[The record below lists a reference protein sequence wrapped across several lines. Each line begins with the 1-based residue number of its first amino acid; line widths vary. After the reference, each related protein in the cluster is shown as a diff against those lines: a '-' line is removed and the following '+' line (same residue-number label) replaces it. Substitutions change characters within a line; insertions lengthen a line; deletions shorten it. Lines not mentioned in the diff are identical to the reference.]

1 MTEATE
7 HRFQAEVSEVL
18 RLVINSLYSHKEI
31 FLRELVSN
39 ASDALDKLR
48 FRAIREPELMGE
60 GEGLRVRIA
69 FDAEAHTLTIS
80 DNGIGMSAE
89 ELAKSLG
96 TIAWSGSR
104 DFIQKLEEAQ
114 GQGEDKSLQ
123 LIGQFG
129 VGFYSAYLVADR
141 VEVVSRAAGASEAS
155 RWESDARDTF
165 RIEPAERAERG
176 TDVILHLKAEQHDL
190 ADSFRL
196 RELVRRYSD
205 YVSYPIELQVEKATG
220 EGADKKTEKVFET
233 VNQASA
239 LWQRQPKDVTKEQ
252 YEEFY
257 KHLGHDWEP
266 PLAWKHFH
274 IEGTQMFAGLLFIPQ
289 QRPMDLFGPEPRHG
303 VRLHVRRV
311 FVMDNCEELVPRWLR
326 FVRGVID
333 SEDLPLNVSR
343 ELLQDSRAVRIIRKQ
358 VINQTLDLLDEL
370 AKDRPDDYEK
380 LWGSFGVVLKEGL
393 HFDPEYKDRLGKLL
407 RYASTKQEGLTSL
420 DAYVERMAEGQPAIY
435 YAAGTDREGLSR
447 SPHLEALEKRG
458 YEVLFMTDGVDPFAV
473 AGLGSYQEK
482 PLVSAMNADIQL
494 DEETHRKVEEQAK
507 QAGSLFDRFRQVLGE
522 RVADVRASERLTDS
536 PACLVQPEG
545 SLEPHIERMLRAQQI
560 ELPKARRILELN
572 LDHPL
577 VKSLKALAEQ
587 EKPPERVDEWI
598 EMLYDQA
605 LLAEGSPIE
614 SPERF
619 ARRLADLL
627 TAAANAAA
635 ISAGA
640 A

>member
-48 FRAIREPELMGE
+48 FRAIQEPGLMGE
-60 GEGLRVRIA
+60 GETLEVRIVP
-69 FDAEAHTLTIS
+69 DPEAGTLTVS

-89 ELAKSLG
+89 ELAQSLG

-104 DFIQKLEEAQ
+104 DFIKKLEEAQ
-114 GQGEDKSLQ
+114 GKDDKSLQ

-141 VEVVSRAAGASEAS
+141 VEVVSRAAGVSEAS
-155 RWESDARDTF
+155 RWSSEARDTF
-165 RIEPAERAERG
+165 SIEPAERPGRG
-176 TDVILHLKAEQHDL
+176 TDVILHLKPEQREL

-205 YVSYPIELQVEKATG
+205 YVSYPIQLQVERQSG
-220 EGADKKTEKVFET
+220 EGDDKKTEKVFET

-274 IEGTQMFAGLLFIPQ
+274 IEGTQMFAGLLFVPR
-289 QRPMDLFGPEPRHG
+289 QRPLDLFGPEPRHG

-343 ELLQDSRAVRIIRKQ
+343 ELLQDSRAIRIMKKQ
-358 VINQTLDLLDEL
+358 VVIQTLDLLDEL
-370 AKDRPDDYEK
+370 AKDHPEDYAKFWE
-380 LWGSFGVVLKEGL
+380 SFGAVLKEGL
-393 HFDPEYKDRLGKLL
+393 HFDPEYKERIAKLL
-407 RYASTKQEGLTSL
+407 RYPSTKESGLNSL
-420 DAYVERMAEGQPAIY
+420 DAYVERMAEGQTAIY
-435 YAAGTDREGLSR
+435 YAAGTDREGLAR

-458 YEVLFMTDGVDPFAV
+458 YEVLYMTDTVDPFAV
-473 AGLGSYQEK
+473 SGLGSYQEK
-482 PLVSAMNADIQL
+482 PLVSAMNADIPL
-494 DEETHRKVEEQAK
+494 DEETHKKVEEQAK
-507 QAGSLFDRFRQVLGE
+507 EAGSLFERFKTVLGD
-522 RVADVRASERLTDS
+522 RVAEVRASERLTDS

-545 SLEPHIERMLRAQQI
+545 ALEPHIERMLRAQQV
-560 ELPKARRILELN
+560 ELPSAKRILELN

-577 VKSLKALAEQ
+577 LKSLRTLAEQ
-587 EKPPERVDEWI
+587 DTPPRRVDEWI

-605 LLAEGSPIE
+605 LLAEGSPIDA
-614 SPERF
+614 PEEF

-627 TAAANAAA
+627 TSAASAAA

-640 A
+640 K

>member
-1 MTEATE
+1 MTGATE

-48 FRAIREPELMGE
+48 FRAIQEPELMGE
-60 GEGLRVRIA
+60 GETLEVRIVP
-69 FDAEAHTLTIS
+69 DAEAGTLTIS
-80 DNGIGMSAE
+80 DNGIGMSAD
-89 ELAKSLG
+89 ELAQSLG

-104 DFIQKLEEAQ
+104 DFLKQLEEAQ
-114 GQGEDKSLQ
+114 GKGDDKSLQ

-141 VEVVSRAAGASEAS
+141 VDVVSRAAGASEAS
-155 RWESDARDTF
+155 RWSSEARDTF
-165 RIEPAERAERG
+165 SIEPAERAGRG
-176 TDVILHLKAEQHDL
+176 TDVILHLKPEQRELTDG
-190 ADSFRL
+190 FRL

-205 YVSYPIELQVEKATG
+205 YVSYPIRLQVEKTTG
-220 EGADKKTEKVFET
+220 EGDDKKTEKVFET

-289 QRPMDLFGPEPRHG
+289 KRPMDLFGPEPRHG

-343 ELLQDSRAVRIIRKQ
+343 ELLQDSRAIRIIKKQ
-358 VINQTLDLLDEL
+358 VITQTLDLLDEL
-370 AKDRPDDYEK
+370 AKERPDDYEK
-380 LWGSFGVVLKEGL
+380 FWESFGVVLKEGL

-407 RYASTKQEGLTSL
+407 RYPSTKESGLTSL
-420 DAYVERMAEGQPAIY
+420 DAYVERMTGDQPAIY
-435 YAAGTDREGLSR
+435 YAAGTDREGLAK

-473 AGLGSYQEK
+473 AGLESYQDK

-494 DEETHRKVEEQAK
+494 DEETHKKVEEQAK
-507 QAGSLFDRFRQVLGE
+507 EAGSLFERFKNVLGDK
-522 RVADVRASERLTDS
+522 VAEVRASERLTDS

-545 SLEPHIERMLRAQQI
+545 TLEPHIERMLRAQQI
-560 ELPKARRILELN
+560 ELPAQKRILELN

-577 VKSLKALAEQ
+577 LKSLRSLAGQ
-587 EKPPERVDEWI
+587 QTPPERVDEWI

-605 LLAEGSPIE
+605 LLAEGSPIDA
-614 SPERF
+614 PERF

-627 TAAANAAA
+627 TAAASAAA

-640 A
+640 K

>member
-18 RLVINSLYSHKEI
+18 HLVINSLYSHKEI

-48 FRAIREPELMGE
+48 FRAIQEPGLMGE
-60 GEGLRVRIA
+60 GGALEVRIVA
-69 FDAEAHTLTIS
+69 DAEAGTLTLS

-89 ELAKSLG
+89 ELAQNLG

-104 DFIQKLEEAQ
+104 DFIKKLEEAQ
-114 GQGEDKSLQ
+114 GKEDKSLQ

-141 VEVVSRAAGASEAS
+141 VEVVSRAAGSSEAS
-155 RWESDARDTF
+155 RWSSDARDTF

-176 TDVILHLKAEQHDL
+176 TDVILHLKADQRALTDT
-190 ADSFRL
+190 FTL
-196 RELVRRYSD
+196 RELIRRYSD
-205 YVSYPIELQVEKATG
+205 YVSYPIQLQVEKETG
-220 EGADKKTEKVFET
+220 EGADKKTEKAFET

-239 LWQRQPKDVTKEQ
+239 LWQRQPKDVTKDQ

-274 IEGTQMFAGLLFIPQ
+274 IEGTQMFVGLLFIPQ
-289 QRPMDLFGPEPRHG
+289 RRPADLFGPEPRHG

-343 ELLQDSRAVRIIRKQ
+343 ELLQDSRAIRIIKKQ
-358 VINQTLDLLDEL
+358 VVNQTLDLLDEL
-370 AKDRPDDYEK
+370 AKDRPDDYQKFWEN
-380 LWGSFGVVLKEGL
+380 FGVVLKEGL
-393 HFDPEYKDRLGKLL
+393 HFDPGYKDRIAKLL
-407 RYASTKQEGLTSL
+407 RYPSTKESGLSSL
-420 DAYVERMAEGQPAIY
+420 DAYVERMPEGQSAIY

-458 YEVLFMTDGVDPFAV
+458 YEVLYMTDGVDPFAV

-507 QAGSLFDRFRQVLGE
+507 QAGSLFEHFKTVLGD
-522 RVADVRASERLTDS
+522 RVAEVRASERLTDS

-545 SLEPHIERMLRAQQI
+545 ALEPHIERMLRAQQV
-560 ELPKARRILELN
+560 ELPSAKRILELN
-572 LDHPL
+572 LEHPL
-577 VKSLKALAEQ
+577 LESLRSLAEQ
-587 EKPPERVDEWI
+587 ETPAERVDEWI

-605 LLAEGSPIE
+605 LLAEGSPIDA
-614 SPERF
+614 PEQF

-627 TAAANAAA
+627 TSAASAAA
-635 ISAGA
+635 ISAGSK
-640 A
+640 